1 MRFGSSRRSSGNRQ
15 RSYTRLVIRPMYKR
29 RGRRSVRP
37 NACWAGSRNRRSRT
51 ASARWCGGITI
62 TASGRGMSQQG
73 DTHPIP
79 RSDRFLLWT
88 LTLLLLFTPLAFGT
102 VEVWSI
108 AVAELLM
115 LSMGV
120 VWLAQ
125 MIRNG
130 RIQFDQTPF
139 TIPIL
144 SFLALMLFQMVP
156 LPLNTI
162 ALLSPAAYS
171 VYSAAASAL
180 DLQFEWRTISLNP
193 IATCEEFLRVLT
205 YAMLFWVVLTCFR
218 TRERV
223 ERVIVTIIGIGF
235 FLAVF
240 AIIQKYSSN
249 GRIYWIRETA
259 QGGEPFGPY
268 VNRNHFAGYM
278 EIALPLTIGYILA
291 QSAVHTHRLGIRRR
305 LLLWTSHQTSKSIL
319 LLFAAIFMGAAL
331 LLTGSR
337 GGLVSFAG
345 SMVFFVIMAIMKQTA
360 HSRAVRLALACCGL
374 TLVAAI
380 WIGGNSA
387 FLSLERLE
395 KTLQEPSTDERALL
409 WRDTLRMAN
418 DYLRLGSGFNTFEE
432 VFPAYKTSTTQ
443 MIFQYA
449 HNDYLQL
456 LAEGGIVAFSLIGWF
471 IVAWYRKVIAR
482 WLTRHDPFAVYLA
495 LAGMTAVFAM
505 LIHSLSDFN
514 LHIPANAVATVTVLS
529 ITLNAALVPA
539 LGQNAPHH
547 TDSASAGLQH
557 PASPSP
563 RHSSSADDAR
573 SEHRSSG
580 DTNGRNAHL
589 YRDRHGE
596 IDPHES
602 GSRAQSAG
610 REDIID
616 AVIAR
621 LAQPEPLPDLSALCP
636 DRRELTAILLD
647 IRRGLRSSHYATLR
661 EAAERQ
667 HLDVRSLVQK
677 SDTLLVSMHLASRTD
692 YYAILDVD
700 QDASSE
706 TIHEKWVEKM
716 RVYHPD
722 NYEDPTGWIAEQ
734 SWSLNEAYAVL
745 KDPEKRRAYD
755 TRRKARVKGGLRTAG
770 ATDLRAPDH
779 RINTASLP
787 PQPARTMII
796 VAVAIASLIVA
807 LLLWLL

>member
-374 TLVAAI
+374 TLVAPI

-482 WLTRHDPFAVYLA
+482 WLTRHDPFAVYNKFVRPEI
-495 LAGMTAVFAM
+495 TA
-505 LIHSLSDFN
+505 
-514 LHIPANAVATVTVLS
+514 
-529 ITLNAALVPA
+529 
-539 LGQNAPHH
+539 
-547 TDSASAGLQH
+547 
-557 PASPSP
+557 
-563 RHSSSADDAR
+563 
-573 SEHRSSG
+573 
-580 DTNGRNAHL
+580 
-589 YRDRHGE
+589 
-596 IDPHES
+596 
-602 GSRAQSAG
+602 
-610 REDIID
+610 EDC
-616 AVIAR
+616 A
-621 LAQPEPLPDLSALCP
+621 
-636 DRRELTAILLD
+636 
-647 IRRGLRSSHYATLR
+647 
-661 EAAERQ
+661 
-667 HLDVRSLVQK
+667 
-677 SDTLLVSMHLASRTD
+677 
-692 YYAILDVD
+692 
-700 QDASSE
+700 
-706 TIHEKWVEKM
+706 
-716 RVYHPD
+716 
-722 NYEDPTGWIAEQ
+722 
-734 SWSLNEAYAVL
+734 
-745 KDPEKRRAYD
+745 
-755 TRRKARVKGGLRTAG
+755 
-770 ATDLRAPDH
+770 DLRASLGILPDETMLLSLS
-779 RINTASLP
+779 RIAEEKNIQSIVKHLATIRDQVKVKLVIVGSGPYTDKLQKLVSDLALDDIVIFTGLVDNSQTAYYYKAADFFISASTSETQGLTYIEALASGTHVLAADNAYLRTLITD
-787 PQPARTMII
+787 PAFGCLFEDDTHIPDTILKAISTTPAFDQAKYNQKLYAISAECFAARVYEFYLDKII
-796 VAVAIASLIVA
+796 SNNHYLAQKGESIPRQTARLFRQAPAKTVKSVVRKQKKVAYFAKKAIKHAKILKKYGKIK
-807 LLLWLL
+807 LK